1 MLNYP
6 DIVKKHIEILEEINL
21 SEENNSFKNEII
33 NLFLDNKNKDSDF
46 DEIHKISLK
55 KINDNCVIKNIA
67 QNKKPEIV
75 TEMIFDLIGE
85 IKKIQKLEKLE
96 KRETELVEN
105 FNENSYNEFLK
116 LKNQLNSD

>member
-6 DIVKKHIEILEEINL
+6 DVVKKHIEILEEINL
-21 SEENNSFKNEII
+21 SEENNTFKSDIL
-33 NLFLDNKNKDSDF
+33 NLFLNNKNKDNNF

-96 KRETELVEN
+96 KRETELMEN

>member
-1 MLNYP
+1 MN
-6 DIVKKHIEILEEINL
+6 
-21 SEENNSFKNEII
+21 
-33 NLFLDNKNKDSDF
+33 NKNKDSNF

-75 TEMIFDLIGE
+75 AEMIFDLIGE

-96 KRETELVEN
+96 KRETELMEN

>member
-6 DIVKKHIEILEEINL
+6 DVVKKHIEILEEINL
-21 SEENNSFKNEII
+21 SEENNTLKSEII
-33 NLFLDNKNKDSDF
+33 NLFLNNKNKDNNF

-96 KRETELVEN
+96 KRETELMEN

>member
-33 NLFLDNKNKDSDF
+33 NLFLNNKNKDSDF

-96 KRETELVEN
+96 KRETELMEN